1 MSTLKERVN
10 KYLANVSYTKIIRE
24 VGIQRT
30 DSDLDEYERYR
41 ESTAKRH
48 ERKSLEILEKRFRH

>member
-24 VGIQRT
+24 VGIQRA
-30 DSDLDEYERYR
+30 DADPDAYEKFR
-41 ESTAKRH
+41 ESAAKRH